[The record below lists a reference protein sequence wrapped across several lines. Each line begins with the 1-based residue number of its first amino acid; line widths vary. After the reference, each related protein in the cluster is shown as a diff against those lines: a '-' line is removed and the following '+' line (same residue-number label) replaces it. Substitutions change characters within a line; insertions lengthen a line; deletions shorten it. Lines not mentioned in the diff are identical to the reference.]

1 MIFVTDIFRRVYF
14 YRGFFEKDSSESDLE
29 SIFNHVNSLPFT
41 NDGRYLKLDGG
52 NLRSMYVEHSE
63 LPFKGILGTV
73 RKAGL
78 PLLEEM
84 GSTSPLDIPDTAGL
98 YEPMH
103 FMIFPRNVI
112 GFEYNFYGPRI
123 NGLKE
128 YLPKKAPNLIDKVEL
143 TPLMRT
149 DIQELISKMGEIKL
163 FRIGIHRNM
172 GDHLRIINDN
182 VHDAFKKLKENDF
195 SEVIEISLRPEKYSR
210 KSIRIPFI
218 DRLPQF
224 LSEAKDD
231 VDTAIIRA
239 ENTSNE
245 NKVDTF
251 DLLQQYLLTTKS
263 VSKIDDSHRS
273 VNSESMFT
281 AISDAYDELK
291 GEIDRII
298 DEDNEE

>member
-1 MIFVTDIFRRVYF
+1 MTDILRRVYF
-14 YRGFFEKDSSESDLE
+14 YRAFFKKDGSESNLE
-29 SIFNHVNSLPFT
+29 SIFNHINSLPFT
-41 NDGRYLKLDGG
+41 NDGRYFKLDGG

-63 LPFKGILGTV
+63 LPFKGIFGTI

-84 GSTSPLDIPDTAGL
+84 GTTSPLDLPPDAGL

-103 FMIFPRNVI
+103 FMIFPNNVI

-128 YLPKKAPNLIDKVEL
+128 YLPKKAPNLVDEVEL
-143 TPLMRT
+143 IPLMRT
-149 DIQELISKMGEIKL
+149 DITELISRMGEIKL
-163 FRIGIHRNM
+163 FRIGVHRNM

-182 VHDAFKKLKENDF
+182 LHDAFNKLKEADY
-195 SEVIEISLRPEKYSR
+195 SEVIEISLRSQKYSR
-210 KSIRIPFI
+210 RSINIPFI
-218 DRLPQF
+218 NRLPNF
-224 LSEAKDD
+224 LTEAKDD
-231 VDTAIIRA
+231 VDTAIIKA

-245 NKVDTF
+245 NNAVDTF

-273 VNSESMFT
+273 VNPESMFN
-281 AISDAYDELK
+281 AISDAYDELR
-291 GEIDRII
+291 GEINSII
-298 DEDNEE
+298 DETNEE

>member
-1 MIFVTDIFRRVYF
+1 MTDILRRVYF
-14 YRGFFEKDSSESDLE
+14 YRAFFEKDGNESNLE
-29 SIFNHVNSLPFT
+29 SIFNHINSLPFN
-41 NDGRYLKLDGG
+41 NDGRYFKLDGG
-52 NLRSMYVEHSE
+52 NLRSMYVEHDE
-63 LPFKGILGTV
+63 LPFKGIFGTI

-84 GSTSPLDIPDTAGL
+84 GTTSPLDIPPDAGL

-103 FMIFPRNVI
+103 FMIFPNNVI

-128 YLPKKAPNLIDKVEL
+128 YLPKKAPSLVDNVEL

-149 DIQELISKMGEIKL
+149 DIRELISRMGEIKL

-182 VHDAFKKLKENDF
+182 LHDAFNKLKEADY
-195 SEVIEISLRPEKYSR
+195 SEVIEIALRPEKYSR
-210 KSIRIPFI
+210 NSIRIPFI
-218 DRLPQF
+218 NRLPPF

-231 VDTAIIRA
+231 IDTAIIKA

-273 VNSESMFT
+273 VNSESMFN
-281 AISDAYDELK
+281 AISDAYDELR

-298 DEDNEE
+298 NEVTEE